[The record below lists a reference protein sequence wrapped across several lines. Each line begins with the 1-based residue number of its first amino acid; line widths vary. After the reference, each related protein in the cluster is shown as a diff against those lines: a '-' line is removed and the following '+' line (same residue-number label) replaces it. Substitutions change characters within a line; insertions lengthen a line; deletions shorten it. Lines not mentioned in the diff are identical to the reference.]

1 MIGLS
6 LYTLR
11 DRQRSLSGIILFFLV
26 LLWLSLYGPQ
36 SATSLSTRMQYNYFL
51 DLMTKNDFLTEDMSI
66 QPQELSLQAGVWLTG
81 DLAHIHTVVAYLV
94 DAEGVDLFRPL
105 YRWTG
110 FDNLSW
116 AGRWDFADRFMISL
130 GVDES
135 VLSLPVGY
143 NDTYYVSF
151 YTDETSNALPIA
163 GYTSMFAINSYTL
176 SMKAS
181 VESTDESLLTLT
193 TATKTYTIDINA
205 HVMTLDAAIRSTAG
219 RTEPL
224 IFIADDYMLVLK
236 QLSGIKNTQ
245 TGRISVNEYNGFVFV
260 K

>member
-1 MIGLS
+1 
-6 LYTLR
+6 
-11 DRQRSLSGIILFFLV
+11 
-26 LLWLSLYGPQ
+26 
-36 SATSLSTRMQYNYFL
+36 MQYHYFI
-51 DLMTKNDFLTEDMSI
+51 DMMTSNDFLTEDTYISPHHVSI
-66 QPQELSLQAGVWLTG
+66 QTGSALTG
-81 DLAHIHTVVAYLV
+81 DLYKIHTVVTYLV
-94 DAEGVDLFRPL
+94 DAEGVDFFKPL
-105 YRWTG
+105 YAGTG
-110 FDNLSW
+110 FDQFS
-116 AGRWDFADRFMISL
+116 GSSYRWDFPDRFMISL